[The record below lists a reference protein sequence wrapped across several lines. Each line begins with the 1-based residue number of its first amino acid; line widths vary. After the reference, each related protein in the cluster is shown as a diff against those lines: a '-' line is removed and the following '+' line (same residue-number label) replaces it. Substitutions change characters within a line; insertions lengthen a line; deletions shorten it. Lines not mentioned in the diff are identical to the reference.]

1 MLRYVGDLWDD
12 QKDHDLTRRK
22 RFIQVA
28 KLLALLI
35 LVVGLQPSTI
45 PKLTSSKRYH
55 VKLGPGIKTWRWII
69 IKLASPCDNF
79 QNYIYK

>member
-1 MLRYVGDLWDD
+1 MIIIARPIQFWYQETESCTMLRYVGDLWDD

-28 KLLALLI
+28 KLLALLT
-35 LVVGLQPSTI
+35 LVLGQPSTI

-55 VKLGPGIKTWRWII
+55 VKLGIKTWR
-69 IKLASPCDNF
+69 
-79 QNYIYK
+79 